1 MAAPEEPMK
10 EHVRISLPMLYERN
24 RAYIND
30 LNPVEIEPGYTRSTV
45 TVPEN
50 AMNTGGGTF
59 GGFLMAII
67 DVVGST
73 ITWSYGKHA
82 VTQTCDVNFIRG
94 VSIGEKL
101 VLEARNVHI
110 GRTTCVSEVVVKDE
124 AGKVRLTSTCTLHIM
139 ADIKPDDA
147 IVQEAYELFGRA

>member
-1 MAAPEEPMK
+1 MT
-10 EHVRISLPMLYERN
+10 I
-24 RAYIND
+24 
-30 LNPVEIEPGYTRSTV
+30 
-45 TVPEN
+45 PEN
-50 AMNTGGGTF
+50 ATNTGGGTF

-82 VTQTCDVNFIRG
+82 VTQTCSVNFIRG

-101 VLEARNVHI
+101 VLEARNVHF
-110 GRTTCVSEVVVKDE
+110 GRTTCVSEVVVSDE
-124 AGKVRLTSTCTLHIM
+124 QGKVRLTSTCTLHIV

-147 IVQEAYELFGRA
+147 IVKEAYERAGLAQGEQYGGWIRVARGWGNESCLRKGLQA

>member
-1 MAAPEEPMK
+1 MAAPEGPM
-10 EHVRISLPMLYERN
+10 EDYVRISLRMLYERN

-30 LNPVEIEPGYTRSTV
+30 LNPVEIEPGFTRSTV

-50 AMNTGGGTF
+50 ATNTGGGTF

-124 AGKVRLTSTCTLHIM
+124 TGKVRLTSTCTLHIV
-139 ADIKPDDA
+139 ADIKPEDA
-147 IVQEAYELFGRA
+147 IVKEALELFGE